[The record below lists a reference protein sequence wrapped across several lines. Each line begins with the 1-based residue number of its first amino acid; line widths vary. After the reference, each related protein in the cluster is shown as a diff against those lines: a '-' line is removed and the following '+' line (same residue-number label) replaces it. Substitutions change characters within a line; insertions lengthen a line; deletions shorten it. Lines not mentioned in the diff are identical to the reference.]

1 MLERDVFS
9 QRHKKGESI
18 ALHEFLY
25 PLVQGYDS
33 VALKADVEL
42 GGTDQKFNLLVGR
55 HLQEAFGQEPQ
66 IVLTMPLLEGL
77 DGVNKMSKSLGN
89 YVAIAD
95 APEIMFGKLMSI
107 SDELMWRY
115 FELLSFKPL
124 PEIKALK
131 RRVIDGGNPRDIK
144 VELAKEIVARFHDPR
159 AAERAHAEFVARFR
173 AKTLPT
179 DLQVKCLQKVQAGE
193 LWFEKALTDS
203 FLCAR
208 RVALTQREGQLV
220 SLLSQG
226 LKNKEIA
233 TTLMISEGTV
243 KVYLSRLF
251 QKVGVKDRFELALFG
266 LKNLT
271 TGQLPVGEKG
281 QRASAIPGLRSLVLD
296 RPAERIEAP
305 IRFAA
310 PLRPVV
316 SRY

>member
-1 MLERDVFS
+1 MEMSESAGVETSTQWGVESPGISKKQGGMVTRILLYSDEPILAKGLESVLRQVEDFDLLPTCTTVAGVVD
-9 QRHKKGESI
+9 QVAHGGPD
-18 ALHEFLY
+18 LVLMDLTHEITFAVLSEMKHSM
-25 PLVQGYDS
+25 QTT
-33 VALKADVEL
+33 K
-42 GGTDQKFNLLVGR
+42 
-55 HLQEAFGQEPQ
+55 
-66 IVLTMPLLEGL
+66 IVLW
-77 DGVNKMSKSLGN
+77 VNT
-89 YVAIAD
+89 
-95 APEIMFGKLMSI
+95 I
-107 SDELMWRY
+107 ST
-115 FELLSFKPL
+115 
-124 PEIKALK
+124 
-131 RRVIDGGNPRDIK
+131 
-144 VELAKEIVARFHDPR
+144 ELAFQAMGLGVRGILR
-159 AAERAHAEFVARFR
+159 
-173 AKTLPT
+173 KTLPT

-281 QRASAIPGLRSLVLD
+281 QRPNAGAMPGLRSLVLE
-296 RPAERIEAP
+296 RPAEQRAQEP
-305 IRFAA
+305 NRFGG
-310 PLRPVV
+310 PLRPAVN
-316 SRY
+316 RY